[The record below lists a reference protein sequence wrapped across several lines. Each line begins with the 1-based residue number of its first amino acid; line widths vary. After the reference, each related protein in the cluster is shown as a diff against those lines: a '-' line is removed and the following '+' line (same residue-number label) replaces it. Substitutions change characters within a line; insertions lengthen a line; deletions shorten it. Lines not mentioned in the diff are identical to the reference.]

1 MIKNHLTIAFRNLLR
16 QFTYSAINIVGLA
29 IGLACSAVIFMYVFN
44 EWSYDR
50 QYPHADRIYRVGI
63 AFFNMGG
70 FAIGPEALGEDLPR
84 QYEGVD
90 AFTRISKDGSTIIST
105 ETEEFREVAYYTDP
119 DHFRIFPRQ
128 FVSGNATTAL
138 TNDNSIVVTESIARK
153 ILGSTDVMG
162 KTVLIGKEKK
172 PFAITGIVQ
181 DDLRPSHLNAG
192 IWLSI
197 HGVLQR
203 ESFYGSARFYNY
215 VLLKEGQQQTDLE
228 SALDRLLE
236 KTIIPAKPPGVP
248 EGLSLGDYKQHPNAI
263 LFPVHALTDVHLRS
277 NLRFEISP
285 GGNEHNMYA
294 FGAISLFVLLLA
306 AVNFVNLSTARASRR
321 AREVGIRKVI
331 GSSRIRLIAQFLAES
346 MLVAAIAMVFALF
359 FGEAFLLIFELLSGS
374 KLIATL
380 WTPLNLFVLFAFTV
394 VIGCCAGIYPAFY
407 LTAFKPAR
415 VLKGNVTATGG
426 GGLRNALVVAQ
437 FTISLSLMMGT
448 AVIVHQM
455 NFMQDRDLGFDQ
467 QNVITIDNLWPLKS
481 HVEAFEQ
488 YLSTLSGVAMISKH
502 TGQPGNESL
511 KSQYSFQ
518 SKTMT
523 EAITL
528 NTYPVDSEFVPLMGF
543 ELIAG
548 RNFHRDLTSDSTAVI
563 LNETAVK
570 ALGLDNP
577 IGENLGPGGIVVGV
591 VKDYHWQSLREP
603 IRPSVF
609 ARDPKTSY
617 AQLSIRLQNKSAAD
631 VITHAAEKWKELAPD
646 EPFQYHFLDDN
657 FGAILE
663 KEKLFGKA
671 VGFFT
676 VLAIFVS
683 CLGLYGLSAYTTEQR
698 NKEIGIRK
706 VMGASSSQI
715 VLMLNKRFATLVL
728 ISVLIATPLAAY
740 LMNKWLE
747 GFAYRTSL
755 QASLFITA
763 IVAAFGVALITVNY
777 HSIRASLTNPVDAL
791 KYE

>member
-70 FAIGPEALGEDLPR
+70 FAIGPEVLGEDLPR

-90 AFTRISKDGSTIIST
+90 AFTRISKDGSAIIST
-105 ETEEFREVAYYTDP
+105 ETEEFREVVYYTDT
-119 DHFRIFPRQ
+119 DHFRIFPRH
-128 FVSGNATTAL
+128 FTSGNATTAL
-138 TNDNSIVVTESIARK
+138 KNDNSIVVTESIARK

-162 KTVLIGKEKK
+162 KTVLVGKEKK

-203 ESFYGSARFYNY
+203 ETFYGSARFYNY
-215 VLLKEGQQQTDLE
+215 ILLKEGQQQTDLE
-228 SALDRLLE
+228 NALDRLLE

-248 EGLSLGDYKQHPNAI
+248 EGLSLEDYKQHPNAI

-285 GGNEHNMYA
+285 GGNEHNIYA

-359 FGEAFLLIFELLSGS
+359 FGEAFLLTFELLSGS

-380 WTPLNLFVLFAFTV
+380 WTPWNLFVLFAFTV
-394 VIGCCAGIYPAFY
+394 IIGCCAGIYPAFY

-437 FTISLSLMMGT
+437 FTISLCLMMST
-448 AVIVHQM
+448 AIIINQM
-455 NFMQDRDLGFDQ
+455 DFMKDRDLGFDQ
-467 QNVITIDNLWPLKS
+467 QHVITIDNVGTLGTHL
-481 HVEAFEQ
+481 EAFENA
-488 YLSTLSGVAMISKH
+488 LRSLPGVSLVGKHSGE
-502 TGQPGNESL
+502 PGNESM
-511 KSQYSFQ
+511 KTVYSYQ
-518 SKTMT
+518 SKVMT

-528 NTYPVDSEFVPLMGF
+528 NTYPVDGQLIPLMGF
-543 ELIAG
+543 RIKEG
-548 RNFHRDLTSDSTAVI
+548 RNFNHELSSDTSAVI
-563 LNETAVK
+563 LNEAAVK
-570 ALGLDNP
+570 VLGLENP
-577 IGENLGPGGIVVGV
+577 VGADVGFGHHVVGV
-591 VKDYHWQSLREP
+591 VHDYHWQSLRHE
-603 IRPSVF
+603 IAPSVF
-609 ARDPKTSY
+609 AMTKTGYYQISLRISN
-617 AQLSIRLQNKSAAD
+617 ASASEVMEQVSA
-631 VITHAAEKWKELAPD
+631 KWKELVP
-646 EPFQYHFLDDN
+646 EEQIQYHFLDDN

-747 GFAYRTSL
+747 GFAYRANL
-755 QASLFITA
+755 QASLFAAA
-763 IVAAFGVALITVNY
+763 IVAAFGVALITVSY